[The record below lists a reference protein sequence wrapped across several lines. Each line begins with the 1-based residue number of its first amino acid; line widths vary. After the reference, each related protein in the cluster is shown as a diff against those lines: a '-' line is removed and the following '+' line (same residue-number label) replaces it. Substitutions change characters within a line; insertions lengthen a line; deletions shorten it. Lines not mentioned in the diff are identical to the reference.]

1 YYGYY
6 LTAHEAVA
14 ATCTEVGKEA
24 YWECGRCEKLFSD
37 AEATEEI
44 AEPEVIEAL
53 GHDLTAHE
61 AVAATCTQ
69 EGRKAYWECGRCEKL
84 FSDAEATTEIAEPVK
99 IAAQGHS
106 YGQPVWAWT
115 EDYRAS
121 VSFTCIRC
129 SHEENPK
136 VTVRSEITRPATA
149 TMEGE
154 RTYTATT
161 VFEGET
167 YTDTKTEV
175 IEAEQTASEATALV
189 RGVKIYPNPS
199 RGEFKVELP
208 VDAQVEIFDASGR
221 KVLVQPCSAGTHGF
235 SLAQAGMYALKVSAG
250 GQQAVFRIVVR

>member
-1 YYGYY
+1 MTSS

-14 ATCTEVGKEA
+14 PTCTEEGRKA

-44 AEPEVIEAL
+44 SEPEVIEAL

-61 AVAATCTQ
+61 EVAATCTE

-106 YGQPVWAWT
+106 YGQPVWVWT

-121 VSFTCIRC
+121 VSFICIRC

-221 KVLVQPCSAGTHGF
+221 KVLAQPCSAGTHGF
-235 SLAQAGMYALKVSAG
+235 SLAQAGMYALKVSTG